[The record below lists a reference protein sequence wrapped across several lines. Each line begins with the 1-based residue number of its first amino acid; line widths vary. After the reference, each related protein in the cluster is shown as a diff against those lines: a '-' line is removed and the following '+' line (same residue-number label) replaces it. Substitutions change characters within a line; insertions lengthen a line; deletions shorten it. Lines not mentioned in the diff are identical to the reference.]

1 MSGVGRVVRFQL
13 FSSFPMSSALP
24 NGTLV
29 ETYVVMIISHYG
41 VNPVLLKAHLWLE
54 LQSLMLSIGTGP
66 HHITGNGVGFKP
78 DILDMDVMEEVLM
91 VSNVNCMI
99 GMMV

>member
-54 LQSLMLSIGTGP
+54 LQSLCCRLEQGWGSQAGRI
-66 HHITGNGVGFKP
+66 
-78 DILDMDVMEEVLM
+78 DIILGAM
-91 VSNVNCMI
+91 S
-99 GMMV
+99 